1 MSRDTDDTIIRP
13 AVLVSLDDA
22 EGTLGVV
29 TSGKGEDEALI
40 VFRGPEDAWAFQESN
55 DRYSAAEGFS
65 VVGMEPPAISAL
77 LDKQGIGNV
86 ALPEEW
92 TGSGGVDTFTAANF
106 LKLLDTAEIVD

>member
-1 MSRDTDDTIIRP
+1 MSRDTDSAIIRP
-13 AVLVSLDDA
+13 TVLVSLDQA

-29 TSGKGEDEALI
+29 TAGKGEDEALI
-40 VFRGPEDAWAFQESN
+40 VFRGPEDAWAFQEHD

-65 VVGMEPPAISAL
+65 VVGMELPAISAL

-86 ALPEEW
+86 AVPEEW

-106 LKLLDTAEIVD
+106 LELLDTAEIVD